1 MKSTFKLGAIEI
13 QGLGVVNDI
22 EITQE
27 YSAGEVLHLMTQG
40 KSFVQTLLKEI
51 PEMMLDV
58 EKAVDTFAEID
69 RRAYESAVK
78 EYEEDKQEC
87 QCGCNC
93 NHEEESS
100 EASMIKD
107 LLKQNKIEIKGV
119 RELPVEIQAILHQVA
134 SNIARG

>member
-40 KSFVQTLLKEI
+40 KSFVQSLLKEL

-78 EYEEDKQEC
+78 EYEEDKQER

-93 NHEEESS
+93 NHEEESNETIS
-100 EASMIKD
+100 MAEA
-107 LLKQNKIEIKGV
+107 
-119 RELPVEIQAILHQVA
+119 
-134 SNIARG
+134 IARATGGQYGFVEELNNILNSGKITIVRG